1 MSDLL
6 IKGMDLPKEGRVS
19 LIAVF
24 SDGDVKYIDRETF
37 LSFRLPQKATE
48 VPPHGRLIDEADLRD
63 RAYKR
68 QIRDR
73 ISFNDAL
80 VLALMD
86 APTIIEASTEE
97 TK

>member
-1 MSDLL
+1 MAEIL
-6 IKGMDLPKEGRVS
+6 INAEEVRS
-19 LIAVF
+19 C
-24 SDGDVKYIDRETF
+24 VKYKSGKVCIWLDGVKEIR
-37 LSFRLPQKATE
+37 E
-48 VPPHGRLIDEADLRD
+48 VPAHGRLINEADLRD

-86 APTIIEASTEE
+86 APTVIEASEGR
-97 TK
+97 KK

>member
-1 MSDLL
+1 MAEIL
-6 IKGMDLPKEGRVS
+6 INAEEVRS
-19 LIAVF
+19 C
-24 SDGDVKYIDRETF
+24 VKYKSGKVCIWLDGVKEIR
-37 LSFRLPQKATE
+37 E
-48 VPPHGRLIDEADLRD
+48 VPTHGDLKDEADLRE

-86 APTIIEASTEE
+86 APTIIEASEE
-97 TK
+97 KEQ